1 MAGVS
6 RVPSNYKLLGRHEL
20 TTAFTTSS
28 THTTFQDEGLTL
40 SVSYQGGRVLRVSL
54 NVHAVATGG
63 TQGIAYQVL
72 RTATS
77 VMQSQIGF
85 ALPAASATSFSF
97 NRVFNGPATAATET
111 FKVQIKALTA
121 NTSVSSYGDAS
132 YVRHLVVE
140 DLGPQ

>member
-1 MAGVS
+1 MPWGRYS
-6 RVPSNYKLLGRHEL
+6 PPYKVLGKHEL

-54 NVHAVATGG
+54 NVIPYAGG
-63 TQGIAYQVL
+63 GSQGVVYQVL
-72 RTATS
+72 RTSTL
-77 VMQSQIGF
+77 VLTGQIGLS
-85 ALPAASATSFSF
+85 LPTVNGTSFSF
-97 NRVFNGPATAATET
+97 NRVFNGPATAGTET
-111 FKVQIKALTA
+111 FKVQVKALTS
-121 NTSVSSYGDAS
+121 NTSVTSYGDTN